1 MLNWN
6 NKCMVIL
13 HTVFLF
19 SSPYVWSEEIIIQST
34 TSTKNSGFYDFMMPK
49 IKEATN
55 LNIKVVAVGTG
66 QAIENSMRCDGDVL
80 LVHDKEAEIE
90 FVRKGY
96 GLIRY
101 DLMFNDFVIVGPY
114 FDKLNLD
121 QSNDITDVLSR
132 IYSSR
137 ATFLSRSDNSG
148 THNKERKLWEFT
160 KLNPSN
166 YSGEWYLETGLG
178 MGSTLNIAAG
188 KSAYT
193 LTDRATWISFKNKTD
208 LKILFEGDPKLFN
221 QYGVVIINKNYCPNV
236 NLQGAK
242 KFVNWLISDDGQ
254 VAIETFKVNGERLF
268 FRSH

>member
-101 DLMFNDFVIVGPY
+101 DLMFNDFVIVFIVFNFHCITPGFLY
-114 FDKLNLD
+114 YLYSIFYCKFYIFITSFWHI
-121 QSNDITDVLSR
+121 SN
-132 IYSSR
+132 
-137 ATFLSRSDNSG
+137 
-148 THNKERKLWEFT
+148 
-160 KLNPSN
+160 
-166 YSGEWYLETGLG
+166 
-178 MGSTLNIAAG
+178 
-188 KSAYT
+188 
-193 LTDRATWISFKNKTD
+193 
-208 LKILFEGDPKLFN
+208 
-221 QYGVVIINKNYCPNV
+221 
-236 NLQGAK
+236 
-242 KFVNWLISDDGQ
+242 
-254 VAIETFKVNGERLF
+254 
-268 FRSH
+268 